1 MAAQGLAHYISAL
14 SISLFMSA
22 FLITYFLFS
31 MYGVSWSSGI
41 NLPDTIKIYSGE
53 QNLKAGTFNISA
65 FYTDGGGTWTQVTDI
80 GLVLNTV
87 NSPYGAGILI
97 KNIQIGD
104 DYKITNHYQINNSVK
119 GDYFV
124 YVRRTGGHDTIAIKV
139 TSDGFHIPTYSMLGL
154 PSYDEVFIPY
164 PNANQITN
172 AVITTTFY
180 ERISGNPILSF
191 SFNGNTYLTSDNL
204 IRNMNLLGLFGI
216 YYGGVSSNTP
226 EFTLEYFDS
235 DNTIIQSGSD
245 MFSSNPILAPFQ
257 TAYAFIKTM
266 LVLTFWNV
274 PEQYLPAMLNVILIK
289 TQAFALLVCLV
300 VLARGGGN

>member
-1 MAAQGLAHYISAL
+1 MTAQGLAHYISAL

-41 NLPDTIKIYSGE
+41 NLPDTIKIYSNE
-53 QNLKAGTFNISA
+53 QNLKTGTFNISA
-65 FYTDGGGTWTQVTDI
+65 FYTDGGGIWTQITGI
-80 GLVLNTV
+80 GLVLNTIS
-87 NSPYGAGILI
+87 NPYGAGILI

-104 DYKITNHYQINNSVK
+104 DYKISNHYQINNSVK

-139 TSDGFHIPTYSMLGL
+139 SSDGFHIPTYSMLGL
-154 PSYDEVFIPY
+154 PSYDEVFISY
-164 PNANQITN
+164 PSVNQIEN
-172 AVITTTFY
+172 AVITTDFY
-180 ERISGNPILSF
+180 ERIDGNPILTF
-191 SFNGNTYLTSDNL
+191 TFNGNTYLTSDNL
-204 IRNMNLLGLFGI
+204 IRNMNLFGLFGI

-235 DNTIIQSGSD
+235 DNTIIQSGND
-245 MFSSNPILAPFQ
+245 MFSSNPVLAPFQ

-266 LVLTFWNV
+266 IVLTFWNV
-274 PEQYLPAMLNVILIK
+274 PEQYLPSALNVILIK